1 MTTSEFEKDRDQ
13 FTFGVDDVLKAARKI
28 VSGKE
33 NFVYEG
39 SCVYAKDGTP
49 ACLVGHVVH
58 LLDPDAFQELAE
70 QEIVSGGQF
79 ADQLTLCGRYL
90 PQDFWTPEAGE
101 VMRRAQVFQDTNN
114 PWGRALDEAEA
125 KAQDLRGH

>member
-1 MTTSEFEKDRDQ
+1 MTTSEFEKDRDL

-39 SCVYAKDGTP
+39 VCVYASAYMPK
-49 ACLVGHVVH
+49 CLVGHVIH
-58 LLDPDAFQELAE
+58 HLDPEAFRRLAVME
-70 QEIVSGGQF
+70 MQNGGEV
-79 ADQLTLCGRYL
+79 ADDLTMQGRYL
-90 PQDFWTPEAGE
+90 PSDFWTPEAGR
-101 VMRRAQVFQDTNN
+101 VMRRAQVFQDINH
-114 PWGRALDEAEA
+114 PWGKALDEAEA